1 MRSPRKKNGRRGY
14 EKTDIES
21 QRAMD
26 RLLNESDLLDSRL
39 KMQLQ
44 YIQEIRRDTLD
55 AISNS
60 EQVINKYDSAH
71 KEFNEKMENKKYE
84 HLGNEKFMKGVI
96 KKDVERRRESES
108 SKNTITEATEVWNS
122 RRKNIGVTQS
132 SMSIRN
138 KSELEEIS
146 EHIIRKN
153 Y

>member
-1 MRSPRKKNGRRGY
+1 
-14 EKTDIES
+14 
-21 QRAMD
+21 
-26 RLLNESDLLDSRL
+26 
-39 KMQLQ
+39 
-44 YIQEIRRDTLD
+44 
-55 AISNS
+55 
-60 EQVINKYDSAH
+60 
-71 KEFNEKMENKKYE
+71 MENKKYE